1 MKPIWKILIVLAV
14 LIAVAAALLMIPHY
28 RAKAAVKAYREQ
40 LKARGEK
47 LTFGELAP
55 ALSHDEIAGGQELV
69 SAVGMASNFT
79 NSPPMMKWL
88 APGHAL
94 VGSSEAISPADNT
107 SNCWPEFSAVV
118 KRRPEIAAQ
127 IREALQRPGIGFH
140 VQYDQGYSA
149 LLPYLPSVR
158 KAGIWLSGAMMLAL
172 HEGDTNSAWTNLLSE
187 IELVGKYQGEPVM
200 VCQSVRVVMLQ
211 TAVFATWEALQ
222 HRGWSEEQ
230 LAQLQ
235 AKWEA
240 IDLTNQAVPALA
252 MERAML
258 ALALDQS
265 RESFK
270 AFDSIDGSGG
280 TTFNSVLTN
289 PREELGQFL
298 GRRPRYWMWKWR
310 LSYQLELYGMQLLEA
325 AADTIRSANSNNA
338 FMPAQENFKE
348 TTRRLGSD
356 LPRQNRIV
364 KDVEGLAEHYSSFL
378 SGIAQKETERRMVI
392 TVVALERYRLRHG
405 EYPARLEDLTPD
417 FLKKVPIDF
426 MDGKPLRYRRNNDGT
441 FLLYSVGEDGKD
453 DGGDGS
459 PVVTDPNSFKHWYH
473 QMRDAVW
480 PGPATAEEVKKY
492 ESDLLQKYRMR
503 QPVPQPRRLVPPMSV
518 PPPAN
523 TNSNAK

>member
-1 MKPIWKILIVLAV
+1 MKPIWKIVIVLAV
-14 LIAVAAALLMIPHY
+14 LVAVAAALLMIPHY
-28 RAKAAVKAYREQ
+28 RAKAAVRAYREQ

-47 LTFGELAP
+47 LTFAELAP
-55 ALSHDEIAGGQELV
+55 AFSHEEIAGGQELTAAV
-69 SAVGMASNFT
+69 SMASNFT

-88 APGHAL
+88 APGRAL
-94 VGSSEAISPADNT
+94 VGWSEAISPTDNS
-107 SNCWPEFSAVV
+107 SNCWPEFSAVI

-127 IREALQRPGIGFH
+127 IREALQKPGIGFH

-149 LLPYLPSVR
+149 LLPYLSSVR

-172 HEGDTNSAWTNLLSE
+172 HEGDTNSAWSNLLSE
-187 IELVGKYQGEPVM
+187 IELVGKYQGEPLV

-222 HRGWSEEQ
+222 QRGWSEEQ

-235 AKWEA
+235 SRWEA
-240 IDLTNQAVPALA
+240 VDLANQAVPALA

-258 ALALDQS
+258 VMTLDKS
-265 RESFK
+265 RESYRDY
-270 AFDSIDGSGG
+270 DSIDGSGG

-289 PREELGQFL
+289 PREELGEYL

-310 LSYQLELYGMQLLEA
+310 LSYQLELYAMQLLA
-325 AADTIRSANSNNA
+325 AATDAMRSANSNNA

-348 TTRRLGSD
+348 TTRRLGLE
-356 LPRQNRIV
+356 LPRRDRVV
-364 KDVEGLAEHYSSFL
+364 KEVEGLAGYYSSFL
-378 SGIAQKETERRMVI
+378 SGMAEKETERRMVI

-405 EYPARLEDLTPD
+405 AYPVRLEDLRPD

-459 PVVTDPNSFKHWYH
+459 PLSTEANSFKHWY

-480 PGPATAEEVKKY
+480 PAPATADEVKKY
-492 ESDLLQKYRMR
+492 ESEMLKKYLLRP
-503 QPVPQPRRLVPPMSV
+503 PVGQPRRLVPPMSV
-518 PPPAN
+518 PAPAA